1 MACGKI
7 ERWLVAQLAGNAEL
21 MDQGL
26 QASDGTHTDVI
37 GAGRPFEAVN
47 FGQLGK
53 GAIDFPQQHRRT
65 CCGAAA
71 SGQFAIDDDDIEALA
86 GKSFG
91 DQRSGDAATNDQR
104 IAFEIVTDLQ
114 SGRRFDS
121 LIPGRVAATQ
131 VGLFGIF

>member
-1 MACGKI
+1 M
-7 ERWLVAQLAGNAEL
+7 
-21 MDQGL
+21 
-26 QASDGTHTDVI
+26 I
-37 GAGRPFEAVN
+37 GPRRPFEAVN
-47 FGQLGK
+47 FRQLGK
-53 GAIDFPQQHRRT
+53 GAIDFPQQHR
-65 CCGAAA
+65 GAGGSAAA

-91 DQRSGDAATNDQR
+91 DQRSSNAATDDQH

-121 LIPGRVAATQ
+121 LIPGRVAAAQ